1 MSEPIRFRDIRL
13 EGGCIIIRPERE
25 DLGKAMSLIRKH
37 KNKLYQLE
45 VKEHRKKRSLD
56 ANQKLWALINE
67 MSTILKLTP
76 EEGAEK
82 LEALGLDPTWATD
95 ANVAVMQK
103 ARRGDVESLRYLRD
117 TIGEKPRDGLEI
129 GNLDGQPLSTVDL
142 STLTDDQLRAMIAAR
157 EQSDQG

>member
-1 MSEPIRFRDIRL
+1 MPKEDGYKNLRVYSEMTPEAQRQFHSA
-13 EGGCIIIRPERE
+13 GGKASSAKQRRRKTQAEIIRQIM
-25 DLGKAMSLIRKH
+25 D
-37 KNKLYQLE
+37 
-45 VKEHRKKRSLD
+45 
-56 ANQKLWALINE
+56 
-67 MSTILKLTP
+67 LKLTP
-76 EEGAEK
+76 EEGAET

-142 STLTDDQLRAMIAAR
+142 STLTDDQLRALIAAK